1 MIKFVSGCDQH
12 PGLRGPVTS
21 PTCLQRG
28 LAKMAEMTNKI
39 EEESTFYKWL
49 KSASL
54 DKHYRRLSENGIT
67 EIYHLEDVKEDDAES
82 LGPRGM
88 GVLPYITYMVMCR
101 FLGQFSKYKPPE
113 GLYSE
118 GRFKGGFFALPVWG
132 G

>member
-1 MIKFVSGCDQH
+1 
-12 PGLRGPVTS
+12 
-21 PTCLQRG
+21 
-28 LAKMAEMTNKI
+28 MAEMTNKI

-67 EIYHLEDVKEDDAES
+67 EICHLEDVKEDDAES

-88 GVLPYITYMVMCR
+88 GVLPYITYTVMCR

-113 GLYSE
+113 GLYLE
-118 GRFKGGFFALPVWG
+118 GRFNGGFFALPLWG